1 MAPVRQP
8 ADASLLM
15 FPEPHPSLPACLPA
29 AARCPCRLTWPTCM
43 RRAASQ
49 GRCWAERQELT
60 AACGQPLHAGFPIV
74 WRCTLWHAAHPS
86 PSTGVCCPCR
96 PKADAAQCA
105 LQEMPDYFPQLL
117 AWLDAFP
124 SKQIM
129 LLQVGGPS
137 QAALRLG
144 IAELSWMQGMHP
156 EPAVQLLLALQSLLC
171 R

>member
-1 MAPVRQP
+1 M
-8 ADASLLM
+8 
-15 FPEPHPSLPACLPA
+15 
-29 AARCPCRLTWPTCM
+29 
-43 RRAASQ
+43 
-49 GRCWAERQELT
+49 
-60 AACGQPLHAGFPIV
+60 HAGFPLV
-74 WRCTLWHAAHPS
+74 WHCTLWHAAHPS

-96 PKADAAQCA
+96 PKADAAECA

-144 IAELSWMQGMHP
+144 IAELSWMQSMHP
-156 EPAVQLLLALQSLLC
+156 EPAVQLACSPELALPIELLTMILFHPTPMPLFC
-171 R
+171 AV